1 MKKTVVSIG
10 EILWD
15 VFPQGK
21 RLGGAPANFA
31 WNMAQLG
38 YRARLLTAVG
48 RDELGRE
55 ILQRLAPSGLDADV
69 QQTDYPTG
77 SVQVETD
84 APGARSA
91 RVRACVGW
99 NPLPFGGAEA
109 ARAASPDCV
118 CYGTLASR
126 STETARSLE
135 AFLQVVAR
143 RKTACRVFDVNL
155 RQDFYSRE
163 LIERLLGLSDVVKVN
178 EEELEVLAGM
188 WLPGAGDREEKC
200 RELLARFGLRLVVLT
215 CGGQGSLVVC
225 SDGEI
230 SRKSSPVIEIA
241 DTVGAGD
248 AFTAGFCA
256 GLLGG
261 KRLERCHELG
271 VELASFVCTRPGAM
285 QQIPQALREKFF

>member
-1 MKKTVVSIG
+1 MGTS
-10 EILWD
+10 
-15 VFPQGK
+15 
-21 RLGGAPANFA
+21 
-31 WNMAQLG
+31 
-38 YRARLLTAVG
+38 T
-48 RDELGRE
+48 
-55 ILQRLAPSGLDADV
+55 
-69 QQTDYPTG
+69 
-77 SVQVETD
+77 
-84 APGARSA
+84 
-91 RVRACVGW
+91 
-99 NPLPFGGAEA
+99 
-109 ARAASPDCV
+109 DCV
-118 CYGTLASR
+118 YYGTLASR

>member
-84 APGARSA
+84 AAGVPTYRF
-91 RVRACVGW
+91 RADVAW
-99 NPLPFGGAEA
+99 DHLRFTEAEA
-109 ARAASPDCV
+109 AMAAS
-118 CYGTLASR
+118 SR

>member
-1 MKKTVVSIG
+1 M
-10 EILWD
+10 
-15 VFPQGK
+15 
-21 RLGGAPANFA
+21 
-31 WNMAQLG
+31 
-38 YRARLLTAVG
+38 
-48 RDELGRE
+48 
-55 ILQRLAPSGLDADV
+55 
-69 QQTDYPTG
+69 
-77 SVQVETD
+77 
-84 APGARSA
+84 
-91 RVRACVGW
+91 
-99 NPLPFGGAEA
+99 
-109 ARAASPDCV
+109 
-118 CYGTLASR
+118 ASR

-143 RKTACRVFDVNL
+143 RKPACRVFDVNL